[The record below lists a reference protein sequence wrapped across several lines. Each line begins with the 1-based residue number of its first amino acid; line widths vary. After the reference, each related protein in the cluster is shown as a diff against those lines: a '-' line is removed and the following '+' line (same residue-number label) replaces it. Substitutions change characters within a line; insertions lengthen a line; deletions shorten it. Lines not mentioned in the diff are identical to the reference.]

1 MHVFITSPALAEI
14 ISHQILRE
22 DPPSRKSR
30 RTGRAERRAARRA
43 HRTEQHLPSHR
54 VARAL
59 RLAH

>member
-22 DPPSRKSR
+22 KPRRPS
-30 RTGRAERRAARRA
+30 RAERRAARRA
-43 HRTEQHLPSHR
+43 ARVTDERLPSR
-54 VARAL
+54 RAAKAL